1 MLSIF
6 MKYFQED
13 CDIAIILPYL
23 PDLKFTE
30 VDGNISLNRGNMTD
44 LGGSFGSMD

>member
-1 MLSIF
+1 MFSIF

-23 PDLKFTE
+23 PDRKFTK
-30 VDGNISLNRGNMTD
+30 VNGNVSINRDKITD
-44 LGGSFGSMD
+44 LGGNFGSMD